1 MLSSKKMMKLA
12 GFMVIATL
20 AAKIC
25 GQLRDSFIGSYF
37 GVSSDADAFFA
48 ATKIPILFFDVII
61 GGVISAAFIPVFNEY
76 LTKDD
81 KKRAMQFANRFINVI
96 LIITGIVAAVGI
108 LFAPQLIEMM
118 TPGLAADTKALAVH
132 MSNIMFPSILFIGM
146 AFVFVGILQSFGE
159 FNIPAIISLVS
170 NGLMIAYLLVFKDKF
185 DVTGVAVAM
194 LIGWAMQAV
203 VQIPS
208 LIKLKYKYKP
218 DFHFNDPGLKRTLIL
233 AIPLLISTWVQ
244 PIGSMINMNFS
255 SGMAEGAMSSLE
267 YANRLYLIIVNVFS
281 FVVTN
286 LIFPSMSRAN
296 AAGNEKERI
305 ELMRGGLK
313 SVSFVILPIMAGL
326 ILLAEPT
333 VALVYGWGEFGAEAV
348 EFTST
353 ALKFYAVGMIGYS
366 YAEVLNK
373 SFFAMQETKIP
384 MATALISIAANVGLS
399 FVLSGSMGI
408 GGLALASA
416 ITATLN
422 AAMNFVVMSK
432 KTGGIMAKKEI
443 INILKIIVSCAFMSA
458 VVWAVY
464 VYAAPHFPGNIMGKV
479 LTFIVPAGAG
489 AIVYLAVCAA
499 LKADEVKMIMRFVKP
514 KKEVNNH

>member
-1 MLSSKKMMKLA
+1 MKLA
-12 GFMVIATL
+12 GFMVIATF
-20 AAKIC
+20 AAKVC

-37 GVSSDADAFFA
+37 GAGPSADAFFA
-48 ATKIPILFFDVII
+48 ATKIPVMFFDVII

-76 LTKDD
+76 LTKED
-81 KKRAMQFANRFINVI
+81 KKRAMQFANRFINII
-96 LIITGIVAAVGI
+96 LIITGAVAAIGI
-108 LFAPQLIEMM
+108 IFAPQLIDLI
-118 TPGLAADTKALAVH
+118 TPGLAAETKALAVH
-132 MSNIMFPSILFIGM
+132 MSNIMFPSIIFIGM

-170 NGLMIAYLLVFKDKF
+170 NGLMIAYLLIFKDRF
-185 DVTGVAVAM
+185 GVVGVAVAM
-194 LIGWAMQAV
+194 LIGWSLQAI

-233 AIPLLISTWVQ
+233 AVPLLISTWVQ

-255 SGMAEGAMSSLE
+255 SGLGDGMMSSLE

-286 LIFPSMSRAN
+286 LIFPSMSRAS
-296 AAGNEKERI
+296 ASGNEEERLQ
-305 ELMRGGLK
+305 LMRGGLK
-313 SVSFVILPIMAGL
+313 SVSFVILPIMAGV

-333 VALVYGWGEFGAEAV
+333 VALVYGHGAFDAAAV
-348 EFTST
+348 LSTST
-353 ALKFYAVGMIGYS
+353 ALKFYAIGMIGYS

-384 MATALISIAANVGLS
+384 MITALISIAANVGLS
-399 FVLSGSMGI
+399 FALVGTMGI

-422 AAMNFVVMSK
+422 AAMNFVIMNK
-432 KTGGIMAKKEI
+432 KTGGIMTKNEI
-443 INILKIIVSCAFMSA
+443 INILKVIAACAVMA
-458 VVWAVY
+458 AAVWAVFAF
-464 VYAAPHFPGNIMGKV
+464 VSPRLSNGFSGNAV
-479 LTFIVPAGAG
+479 RFIAPAGVG
-489 AIVYLAVCAA
+489 AVAYLAVCAV
-499 LKADEVKMIMRFVKP
+499 LKADEIKMVMRFFKR
-514 KKEVNNH
+514 KGAK